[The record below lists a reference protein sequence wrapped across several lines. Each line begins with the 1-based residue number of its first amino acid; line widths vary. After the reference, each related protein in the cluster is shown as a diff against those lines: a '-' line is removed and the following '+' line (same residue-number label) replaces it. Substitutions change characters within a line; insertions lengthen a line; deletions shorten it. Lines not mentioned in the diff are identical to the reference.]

1 MSLVRKE
8 LLSLKPYIPGKPVE
22 EVERELGIRD
32 IIKLASNENPLGP
45 SPRAVQA
52 LRDYLL
58 KINLYPDG
66 NCFSLKK
73 ALAKRLIKQS
83 RTKVLPLLKQSRT
96 KVLPLLK
103 QSRTEVLPLQV
114 REENLVIGS
123 GSDELIH
130 LIVLAFLNKGEE
142 VITGSPSFSIYETN
156 TNLMGGR
163 LKKIPLNNF
172 TFDLPRM
179 KKAVTTKTKIIF
191 IANPNNPT
199 GTIVNKFE
207 VEKFLRGLPKR
218 IIVVFDEA
226 YLEYVEDK
234 DFPQSLSYL
243 KTNKNIIILRTF
255 SKAYGLA
262 GLRIGYGI
270 GDKDLITCLNR
281 VREPF
286 NVNSAAQRA
295 ALAALDDHEHL
306 RRSRKVNQ
314 EGKKFLYQ
322 NLKALNLFYLPT
334 EANFIFLD
342 TRMDS
347 KILFKKMLK
356 KGIIIRS
363 GDIFGFPTFIRVTI
377 GTRKENERFISALR
391 ETIGNSHKINP
402 KSKYYQIPNKS
413 QIQILPNPKQIQI
426 LPNPKQIPNPNT
438 TKSQTNPKSKCQR
451 KTNT

>member
-8 LLSLKPYIPGKPVE
+8 TLSLKPYIPGKPVE

-45 SPRAVQA
+45 SPKAVQA
-52 LRDYLL
+52 LRDYLS

-73 ALAKRLIKQS
+73 ALAKRLK
-83 RTKVLPLLKQSRT
+83 
-96 KVLPLLK
+96 
-103 QSRTEVLPLQV
+103 V

-123 GSDELIH
+123 GSDEIIH

-163 LKKIPLNNF
+163 LKKVPLNNF

-199 GTIVNKFE
+199 GTIVNKIE
-207 VEKFLRGLPKR
+207 VEKFLQALPKR
-218 IIVVFDEA
+218 MIVVFDEA

-234 DFPQSLSYL
+234 DFPESLSYL

-295 ALAALDDHEHL
+295 ALAALGDHEHL
-306 RRSRKVNQ
+306 KRSRKVNQ

-322 NLKALNLFYLPT
+322 SFEALNLFYLPT

-342 TRMDS
+342 TKLDS
-347 KILFKKMLK
+347 KILFKEMLK
-356 KGIIIRS
+356 KGVIVRS

-377 GTRKENERFISALR
+377 GRREENERFISALR
-391 ETIGNSHKINP
+391 ETIPEVRSGKLKI
-402 KSKYYQIPNKS
+402 
-413 QIQILPNPKQIQI
+413 
-426 LPNPKQIPNPNT
+426 
-438 TKSQTNPKSKCQR
+438 R
-451 KTNT
+451 